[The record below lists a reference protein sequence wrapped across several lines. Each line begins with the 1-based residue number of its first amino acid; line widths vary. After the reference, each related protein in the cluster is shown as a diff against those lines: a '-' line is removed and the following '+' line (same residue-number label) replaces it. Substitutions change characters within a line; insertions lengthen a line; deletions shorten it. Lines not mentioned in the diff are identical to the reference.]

1 MKKTLLLF
9 VAAVISTFSAF
20 AEERVV
26 TITAEDALWGTER
39 GAHEGAKDGVTVAT
53 ADGMLHMGSGAY
65 RSYKGQDFTVS
76 VAEGSITG
84 IELVCTVSG
93 AAQYGPGCFGQWSAG
108 DYTFEDKVGTWTGEA
123 ESVVFNATLNQV
135 RMTSIKVTY
144 VVGAPAPE
152 ATSLALTEA
161 APVWTEYYVG
171 EKFSVEG
178 LVATATFVDETTEDV
193 TERVS
198 WDIVPAEIAADT
210 KSVTVT
216 ATYKN
221 VSDSKTYDV
230 TVKSIA
236 NTAETAYTVEEAVAL
251 IDAGRG
257 LSVDVFVQGT
267 ISNVQSFNSKYGS
280 ITYLI
285 SADGTEEG
293 QQFMCYGGLNVGGE
307 KFAALEDLTV
317 GDHVVVM
324 GKLKKYGETYELDLN
339 NVLVSLVPVGIDGI
353 VADEA
358 KAEGKLLENGK
369 VVVLKAGKKY
379 TVAGQRVK

>member
-26 TITAEDALWGTER
+26 TITAEDALWGTDA
-39 GAHEGAKDGVTVAT
+39 GAYEGTKDGVTIAT
-53 ADGMLHMGSGAY
+53 GRGMSGADAY
-65 RSYKGQDFTVS
+65 RSYKDEDFTVS

-84 IELVCTVSG
+84 IELTCTANG
-93 AAQYGPGCFGQWSAG
+93 TTKYGPGGFGQWSVG
-108 DYTFEDKVGTWTGEA
+108 DYTFEGKVGTWTGEA
-123 ESVVFNATLNQV
+123 ESVVFTATLNQV

-144 VVGAPAPE
+144 IVGAPAPE

-161 APVWTEYYVG
+161 APVQTEYYVG

-178 LVATATFVDETTEDV
+178 LVATATFVDETTDDV
-193 TERVS
+193 TERVT
-198 WDIVPAEIAADT
+198 WGIVPAEIAADT

-230 TVKSIA
+230 AVKSIA

-257 LSVDVFVQGT
+257 LSVDVFVKGT

-285 SADGTEEG
+285 SADGTENG
-293 QQFMCYGGLNVGGE
+293 RQFMCYGGLNIGGE
-307 KFAALEDLTV
+307 KFGALEDLTV

-324 GKLKKYGETYELDLN
+324 GKLKKYGETYEFDLN
-339 NVLVSLVPVGIDGI
+339 NVIVSLVSVGVDGI

-358 KAEGKLLENGK
+358 KVEGKRLENGK